1 MTADRISTVAVPLSV
16 VGLQQH
22 LYEVGGRT
30 VGLDEAVHAAE
41 TDNLATLRELMLK
54 TGKVTKARSE
64 RLQELNRAIALLAK
78 VRADMSELDMKTRYS
93 SPDVSTVL
101 EIANRLGLVLAMTSP
116 TDKGEVTKA
125 FAQLQHEIDNE
136 SNRLQQ
142 AMGPLRNY
150 ISQHDR
156 HFARLDSVM
165 KRIVGMPGGTVRNL
179 G

>member
-1 MTADRISTVAVPLSV
+1 MTAERISTVFVPVSV
-16 VGLQQH
+16 VGMQQRG
-22 LYEVGGRT
+22 YEVDGVM
-30 VGLDEAVHAAE
+30 VGLEEAVHAAE
-41 TDNLATLRELMLK
+41 ADNLESLRELILK
-54 TGKVTKARSE
+54 TEKVTKVRSE
-64 RLQELNRAIALLAK
+64 RLQEINRAIAILAK
-78 VRADMSELDMKTRYS
+78 VRANMSDLDTQTRYS

-101 EIANRLGLVLAMTSP
+101 EIAGRLGITLAMSSP

-125 FAQLQHEIDNE
+125 YAQLQHEIDNE

-142 AMGPLRNY
+142 SMGPLRSY
-150 ISQHDR
+150 IGQHDR

>member
-1 MTADRISTVAVPLSV
+1 MTAERISTVAVPLSV
-16 VGLQQH
+16 VGLQQR
-22 LYEVGGRT
+22 LYEVDGRT

-41 TDNLATLRELMLK
+41 LDNLETLRELMLK

-78 VRADMSELDMKTRYS
+78 VRADMSALDMKTRYA
-93 SPDVSTVL
+93 SPDVSNVL
-101 EIANRLGLVLAMTSP
+101 EIAGRLGLVLAMTSP

-150 ISQHDR
+150 IGQHDR